1 MKGKKREKICF
12 YGAAT
17 ASKSYISFIHLDWD
31 IAFFISEGS
40 LLLSDHCCQLPFWEL
55 CCLWYL
61 WYFPLKKEA
70 TFCSSDEEECLWKF
84 ASFFFFYTLW
94 GFCYTEAISRDAA
107 TKQIY
112 SKGSKFILC
121 IVHKQAWKYIVFRK
135 NMKHQVFEGGRKT
148 TLISLIH

>member
-61 WYFPLKKEA
+61 WYFPLKKEP
-70 TFCSSDEEECLWKF
+70 TFCSSDDWTEECLWKF
-84 ASFFFFYTLW
+84 ASFFFFIHFGGFVTQKPSVEMQQQNKSIQKGVNSFCALYINRLKSTLSSGRTW
-94 GFCYTEAISRDAA
+94 SIKFLRVVE
-107 TKQIY
+107 KQ
-112 SKGSKFILC
+112 
-121 IVHKQAWKYIVFRK
+121 H
-135 NMKHQVFEGGRKT
+135 
-148 TLISLIH
+148 